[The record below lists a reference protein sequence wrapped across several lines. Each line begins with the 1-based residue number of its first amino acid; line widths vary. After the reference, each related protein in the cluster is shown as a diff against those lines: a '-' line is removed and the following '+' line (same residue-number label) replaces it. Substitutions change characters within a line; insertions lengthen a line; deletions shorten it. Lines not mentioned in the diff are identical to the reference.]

1 MAFNIFFSSDLWY
14 LLLDIGVKLRS
25 TVAGLSK
32 RDICKFVHYLQD
44 LLPKRVDIR
53 AVPENVEYC
62 TTFHPGG
69 SDEETMKPTRRG
81 FNTIVLEFYAWCLD
95 ICYIRKICKLCWVPS
110 PIFVNTGGPVG
121 K

>member
-1 MAFNIFFSSDLWY
+1 M
-14 LLLDIGVKLRS
+14 
-25 TVAGLSK
+25 
-32 RDICKFVHYLQD
+32 HYLQD

-62 TTFHPGG
+62 AKLCTTSHTGG
-69 SDEETMKPTRRG
+69 CDEVIMKPTQRG